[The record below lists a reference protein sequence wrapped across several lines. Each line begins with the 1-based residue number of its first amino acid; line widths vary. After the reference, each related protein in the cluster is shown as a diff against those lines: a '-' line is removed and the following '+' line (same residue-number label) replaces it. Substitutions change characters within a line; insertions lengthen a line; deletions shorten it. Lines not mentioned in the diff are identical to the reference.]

1 MKTKE
6 KQTLISMKREELEKV
21 LTDAQNALAILSAN
35 RYSKQSKNAREAGV
49 LRRKIAVISTYMRQ
63 KELTHE

>member
-21 LTDAQNALAILSAN
+21 LTDAQNALAILLVN
-35 RYSKQSKNAREAGV
+35 RYSKQSKNAREARV
-49 LRRKIAVISTYMRQ
+49 LRSKIAVISTYMRQ